1 MTSTA
6 DTADHPDVTEIADLS
21 EGLVTPDRAQELRR
35 HLDACT
41 ACADVRAS
49 LEEIRSL
56 LGSAPEPEGMPD
68 DVAARIDAALAA
80 ERTADGREDGA
91 HVSRETAAARPV
103 ADRPAPRPGA
113 HRPAGRAIGAATGPG
128 RTSRTP
134 RARRRF
140 GMLATAC
147 TAAAVVVAS
156 ALLAALQDDK
166 KSHTAAQDRPSTSAD
181 TFSEGTLEQ
190 QVTELLGPAEQTQ
203 DAAEQT
209 QDATEAPHGFGTSSD
224 AGGAA
229 GTGHPT
235 VLKSA
240 PTTSVPACVR
250 EGLRTSDSPLA
261 AEKGTYAGKDAYLV
275 VLPDL
280 SSDAARVTAYVVDA
294 TCVRQ
299 PTAPATVLLSRSY
312 PRP

>member
-1 MTSTA
+1 VTSTA
-6 DTADHPDVTEIADLS
+6 DTAGHPDVTEIADLS
-21 EGLVTPDRAQELRR
+21 EGLVAPDRAQELRR

-41 ACADVRAS
+41 ACADVHAS

-80 ERTADGREDGA
+80 ERTADGREDGV
-91 HVSRETAAARPV
+91 HVSRETAAARPA
-103 ADRPAPRPGA
+103 ADRPAPRPEA
-113 HRPAGRAIGAATGPG
+113 HRPAGRATGAGTGPG

-134 RARRRF
+134 GARRRF

-156 ALLAALQDDK
+156 ALLAALQDDR
-166 KSHTAAQDRPSTSAD
+166 KSHTTAQDRPSTSAD
-181 TFSEGTLEQ
+181 TFSEGTLQQ
-190 QVTELLGPAEQTQ
+190 QVARLLGPAEQTHGT
-203 DAAEQT
+203 T
-209 QDATEAPHGFGTSSD
+209 QAPHGFGASSD

-229 GTGHPT
+229 GTGHPN

-240 PTTSVPACVR
+240 PTASVPACVLQ
-250 EGLRTSDSPLA
+250 GIRTPDSPLA
-261 AEKGTYAGKDAYLV
+261 AERGTYAGKDAYLV
-275 VLPDL
+275 VLPDP
-280 SSDAARVTAYVVDA
+280 SGDATRVTAFVVDA

-299 PTAPATVLLSRSY
+299 PSARATVLLSHSY
-312 PRP
+312 PRR